1 MTATGPP
8 TPARAAGPTRYGL
21 LPRALR
27 ALERSAPA
35 WTVALLPA
43 LLGAAA
49 CFAAS
54 GEPATTAA
62 SGEPAETTA
71 RSPSEGAQGAKRAE
85 LETLRY
91 PDALADPIAGTVYS
105 LPAAY
110 LDPGR
115 AEALLQAVRERSPE
129 RELIALV
136 DPPMA
141 RVLGEAAER
150 LRVHLVPTEDRVFT
164 PWPRDP
170 FSVVQD
176 FEGGLVLVDRPDR
189 QRGRE
194 EDAGMARTLLQGM
207 PPALADRW
215 GGLRLERSALPFH
228 NGHVL
233 MAGDAA
239 WISLH
244 SLEPRILE
252 ILGLD
257 RVPAETF
264 GTAAGIDRYLAAA
277 DRAIEEFAAL
287 YGKPVRL
294 VHPLPRS
301 GPRPAR
307 TETMREIGG
316 GGPFDLDSLVTFLP
330 GEGEGLR
337 ALVGDPEA
345 GRELLAGLDP
355 EGWRALEA
363 TYGIGGAGGRA
374 GRPSAPL
381 LAFQAGD
388 RAVWL
393 GRFLDLVAAHLAG
406 EGIAVDRLPLLVVPT
421 RLLSEPEAYG
431 HEQFLLGWNN
441 VVVEV
446 RDGRTTA
453 EGFSSGVPSA
463 DARAREIYAE
473 AGADLELLPPL
484 VTSVTGGG
492 GYRCA
497 SNQIRM
503 PR

>member
-1 MTATGPP
+1 MSAGRPP
-8 TPARAAGPTRYGL
+8 TPPRAAGSARRGL
-21 LPRALR
+21 LSRALG
-27 ALERSAPA
+27 RSATA
-35 WTVALLPA
+35 RAVALLPA
-43 LLGAAA
+43 LLGAVS
-49 CFAAS
+49 CPAAS
-54 GEPATTAA
+54 GEPATPAA
-62 SGEPAETTA
+62 SGGPSEATA
-71 RSPSEGAQGAKRAE
+71 RRPTAGAQGSTRVG
-85 LETLRY
+85 LEALRY
-91 PDALADPIAGTVYS
+91 PDALEVPIAGTVYS

-115 AEALLQAVRERSPE
+115 AEALLRAARELSPE

-141 RVLGEAAER
+141 RVLGDSADD
-150 LRVHLVPTEDRVFT
+150 LRVHLVPTGDRLFT

-176 FEGGLVLVDRPDR
+176 PEGGLVLVDRPDL

-194 EDAGMARTLLQGM
+194 EDAGMARTLLEGM
-207 PPALADRW
+207 PAALAERW
-215 GGLRLERSALPFH
+215 GGVRLERSALPFH

-233 MAGDAA
+233 MADGAA

-264 GTAAGIDRYLAAA
+264 GTATGIDRYLAAA
-277 DRAIEEFAAL
+277 DRAIEDFAAF

-301 GPRPAR
+301 GPPPER
-307 TETMREIGG
+307 TATMREIGG

-330 GEGEGLR
+330 SEGEGLR

-345 GRELLAGLDP
+345 GLELLAGLGP

-374 GRPSAPL
+374 GRASAPL
-381 LAFQAGD
+381 LDFQTGE
-388 RAVWL
+388 RAEWL
-393 GRFLDLVAAHLAG
+393 GRFLDLVADHLAG
-406 EGIAVDRLPLLVVPT
+406 AGVAVDRLPLVVVPT
-421 RLLSEPEAYG
+421 RLLPDPDAY
-431 HEQFLLGWNN
+431 QSPRFLLGWNN

-453 EGFSSGVPSA
+453 EGFSSGIPSA
-463 DARAREIYAE
+463 DAKAREIYAA
-473 AGADLELLPPL
+473 AGAELELLPPL
-484 VTSVTGGG
+484 VGSVTGGG

-497 SNQIRM
+497 SNQVRIR
-503 PR
+503 P